1 MQGRSLIAAIL
12 IVLGALSS
20 VVVWQ
25 YGNFKVADV
34 GRLGFIKQD
43 NQYLVIQYEQQLFW
57 LNPQGIVEKQLDFS
71 THYFSAKGDFDF
83 FNNGDLLFYHQ
94 ANATSFIDSIKAY
107 FRITHQAEP
116 AKNIQPTENSAKEF
130 NKNTIIDKSV
140 THKTGWYRC
149 KMPKFSC
156 QPFAQHLPDFPRA
169 FHLLIKQT
177 DNTVF
182 ISSTAEH
189 KLLKLDQHGELQAS
203 SSTKSFK
210 FPNQLKLVN
219 NKLWLADTNNH
230 RLVQISQTTNNFAH
244 EEVKFTA
251 SVNEKNQFPFLFAVE
266 NQSVWVNVA
275 NAQMSRGVIQQFD
288 LTGKKL
294 NKLLPK
300 YVQDPMSLVFWQDTI
315 WLADFSAL
323 MIEQFDNSGNSLG
336 LFEPKVL
343 QAINTSRNEVIEQ
356 GKAIA
361 LAGKVAFIVVL
372 LLGIVAAWL
381 LEKRQTIA
389 AFTGGAK
396 GSKQSIEY
404 HIEQSKMAVNAETI
418 ERMSQRVKASTP
430 FWLTNRAVKYKAT
443 VYIVLAALA
452 LLPCLIIL
460 QSNNIDGKDT
470 SQLYWFYGVF
480 LAAWF
485 VFVLC
490 FLNLFLKIQ
499 RVALGVLGEVIILK
513 NGDQEVS
520 LALKD
525 LRFSNEHLISSTLS
539 IPIGSA
545 KQRYFDQKELNQYVL
560 AQLEESNKLTPM
572 QTFKTLWQ
580 QKSPIF
586 IFNVVMVVVM
596 LIIFTIMSLIK

>member
-20 VVVWQ
+20 VVTWQ

-57 LNPQGIVEKQLDFS
+57 LNSQGIVEKQLDFS
-71 THYFSAKGDFDF
+71 NYNFSAKGDFDF

-94 ANATSFIDSIKAY
+94 ANATSFVDSIKAY

-116 AKNIQPTENSAKEF
+116 AKDIPLTENSAKSF
-130 NKNTIIDKSV
+130 NKNTTIDKSV

-149 KMPKFSC
+149 QMPEFYC
-156 QPFAQHLPDFPRA
+156 QPFAQHLPEFPRA

-182 ISSTAEH
+182 IASTAEH
-189 KLLKLDQHGELQAS
+189 KIVKLNQHGELLAS

-210 FPNQLKLVN
+210 FPNQLSLVN

-230 RLVQISQTTNNFAH
+230 RLVQISQVTESFAN
-244 EEVKFTA
+244 EEAQFTA
-251 SVNEKNQFPFLFAVE
+251 SVNGKNKFPFLFAVE
-266 NQSVWVNVA
+266 NHSVWVNVA
-275 NAQMSRGVIQQFD
+275 DSQMSQGVIQQFD

-294 NKLLPK
+294 NKLSPK
-300 YVQDPMSLVFWQDTI
+300 YVQDPMSLVFWQETL

-323 MIEQFDNSGNSLG
+323 LIEQFDNSGNSLG
-336 LFEPKVL
+336 LFESKVL
-343 QAINTSRNEVIEQ
+343 QAINSSRSKVIEQ
-356 GKAIA
+356 GETIA

-372 LLGIVAAWL
+372 LLGIVAAWV

-389 AFTGGAK
+389 AFTGGSK
-396 GSKQSIEY
+396 GNKQSIEY

-418 ERMSQRVKASTP
+418 DRMSQSVKARTP

-452 LLPCLIIL
+452 LIPCFIIL
-460 QSNNIDGKDT
+460 QSNNVDEKDLG
-470 SQLYWFYGVF
+470 QLYWFYGIF

-490 FLNLFLKIQ
+490 LLNLFLKIQ
-499 RVALGVLGEVIILK
+499 QVSLGVLGERITLK

-525 LRFSNEHLISSTLS
+525 LKFSNEHLISSTLS
-539 IPIGSA
+539 IPIGNA

-560 AQLEESNKLTPM
+560 AQLEEDNKLTPV
-572 QTFKTLWQ
+572 QTFKVLWQ

-586 IFNVVMVVVM
+586 MFNVVMVSVGFLVV
-596 LIIFTIMSLIK
+596 IIFTA